1 MRVLEYLLGVK
12 THPNAET
19 VYNHVKKELPTI
31 TLATVYRNLNAMV
44 EAGQIIRMEIN
55 NEYHYDA
62 DTRAHQHC
70 ICRSCG
76 KIIDVF
82 QDIMSKYAL
91 STFKS
96 DEFIPS
102 EVTIIFLGKCKNCT
116 KEKEGNK

>member
-82 QDIMSKYAL
+82 QDIM
-91 STFKS
+91 
-96 DEFIPS
+96 
-102 EVTIIFLGKCKNCT
+102 
-116 KEKEGNK
+116 